1 MRSKTCLRWYAH
13 WVKKHGAGSQAAGAP
28 GKRQSLHLAA
38 VEARGRIIVEWS
50 GRRSPLIDQVE
61 NQRVS
66 MSNAIVEGATVV
78 RLQRSDFFYYDQL
91 PLIAR
96 QALANAVFDW
106 SSGAT
111 FDRWTRG
118 DHGHKTGSDLA
129 ARVAEWDALQI
140 GLSGKQ

>member
-1 MRSKTCLRWYAH
+1 
-13 WVKKHGAGSQAAGAP
+13 
-28 GKRQSLHLAA
+28 
-38 VEARGRIIVEWS
+38 
-50 GRRSPLIDQVE
+50 
-61 NQRVS
+61 

-96 QALANAVFDW
+96 RALANAVFDW

-111 FDRWTRG
+111 FDRWKRG
-118 DHGHKTGSDLA
+118 DHGYKTGSDLA

-140 GLSGKQ
+140 ALSGKQFLAAGGLCSAPAF